1 MQKIGTVFIILVVF
15 LFFSFFTYIGYEYNL
30 PYVGSALRYVAG
42 PFFAERITP
51 EQILASYKTE
61 NNKIKILIVPGHDND
76 SFGAQFKGIKETQ
89 MNAELGQEL
98 FEFFQKDGKFE
109 AYATRVKNGD
119 YSQWF
124 SDYFE
129 SNKEE
134 VEKFREDSQ
143 RQMRQAIE
151 QGMPAGDNQ
160 VYHNSAADNDS
171 LRLYAINKW
180 ANENNIEVVFH
191 IHFNDYPGRK
201 WNQPGKYS
209 GFSIYVPEY
218 QLPNHRASSE
228 VAKPL
233 KNQLEKYFAK
243 SDLPAESFA
252 LIEDHELIAIG
263 SNASRDGVSVLTE
276 YGYIY
281 EPQFANKE
289 TRGVILKELAYQT
302 YVGIKKFFNGNDLPA
317 SNYETTLLPHIWNN
331 PLKKGAASES
341 KDTLYLQMALRQE
354 GLYPPENKTFNDCP
368 LSGVF
373 GNCTFEAVKKFQE
386 KYADEILAEN
396 YKIEKASGFAGP
408 KTLAK
413 LNEIYGE

>member
-1 MQKIGTVFIILVVF
+1 MRKVEIAFITFVVL
-15 LFFSFFTYIGYEYNL
+15 LFFSFFAYIGYEYNL

-61 NNKIKILIVPGHDND
+61 NNKIKILIVPGHNND
-76 SFGAQFKGIKETQ
+76 SFGAQFRGIKEAQ
-89 MNAELGQEL
+89 MNSELGQEL
-98 FEFFQKDGKFE
+98 FEFFQKDDKFE

-134 VEKFREDSQ
+134 VAKFREDSR

-151 QGMPAGDNQ
+151 QGMPGNDNQ
-160 VYHNSAADNDS
+160 VYHNSAQDDDS

-201 WNQPGKYS
+201 WGRVGEYS

-218 QLPNHRASSE
+218 QLPNHRASSKL
-228 VAKPL
+228 AKPL

-243 SDLPAESFA
+243 SDLPAESSA
-252 LIEDHELIAIG
+252 LIEDQELIAVG
-263 SNASRDGVSVLTE
+263 SNASRDGISILAE

-281 EPQFANKE
+281 EPQFTNKE
-289 TRGVILKELAYQT
+289 TKEIILKELAYQT
-302 YVGIKKFFNGNDLPA
+302 YIGIKKFFDGDDLPVN
-317 SNYETTLLPHIWNN
+317 NYETTLLPYEWSRS
-331 PLKKGAASES
+331 LKKGMEGLR
-341 KDTLYLQMALRQE
+341 DILYLQIALHKE
-354 GLYPPENKTFNDCP
+354 GLYPPEGKTFNDCP
-368 LSGVF
+368 INGVF
-373 GNCTFEAVKKFQE
+373 RNCTFEAVKKFQE
-386 KYADEILAEN
+386 KYANEILAEN
-396 YKIEKASGFAGP
+396 DKTEKSSGFAGP

-413 LNEIYGE
+413 LNELYRE

>member
-1 MQKIGTVFIILVVF
+1 MPNSARNFLNFSKKTASLKLTPRASKTAITANGSAIIL
-15 LFFSFFTYIGYEYNL
+15 SQTKRRWKNSG
-30 PYVGSALRYVAG
+30 
-42 PFFAERITP
+42 
-51 EQILASYKTE
+51 
-61 NNKIKILIVPGHDND
+61 KIRK
-76 SFGAQFKGIKETQ
+76 S
-89 MNAELGQEL
+89 
-98 FEFFQKDGKFE
+98 
-109 AYATRVKNGD
+109 
-119 YSQWF
+119 
-124 SDYFE
+124 
-129 SNKEE
+129 
-134 VEKFREDSQ
+134 
-143 RQMRQAIE
+143 
-151 QGMPAGDNQ
+151 
-160 VYHNSAADNDS
+160 
-171 LRLYAINKW
+171 KW

-201 WNQPGKYS
+201 WDQPGKYS

-243 SDLPAESFA
+243 SDLSAGSFI
-252 LIEDHELIAIG
+252 LIEDQELIAVG

-281 EPQFANKE
+281 EPRFTNKE
-289 TRGVILKELAYQT
+289 TREVILKELAYQT
-302 YVGIKKFFNGNDLPA
+302 YLGIKKFFGDTNLLAG
-317 SNYETTLLPHIWNN
+317 NYETTLLPHIWDN
-331 PLKKGAASES
+331 PLKKGVVSES
-341 KDTLYLQMALRQE
+341 KGILYLQMALHKE

-373 GNCTFEAVKKFQE
+373 GNCTFEAVKNFQE

-396 YKIEKASGFAGP
+396 GKTEKASGFAGP

>member
-1 MQKIGTVFIILVVF
+1 MRKIEIASITFVVF
-15 LFFSFFTYIGYEYNL
+15 LFFSFFAYIGHEYNL

-51 EQILASYKTE
+51 EQILASYKTD
-61 NNKIKILIVPGHDND
+61 KIKILIVPGHDND

-143 RQMRQAIE
+143 KQMRQAIE
-151 QGMPAGDNQ
+151 QGMPANENQ

-201 WNQPGKYS
+201 WNQSGKYS

-228 VAKPL
+228 LAKPL
-233 KNQLEKYFAK
+233 KNQL
-243 SDLPAESFA
+243 
-252 LIEDHELIAIG
+252 
-263 SNASRDGVSVLTE
+263 
-276 YGYIY
+276 
-281 EPQFANKE
+281 
-289 TRGVILKELAYQT
+289 
-302 YVGIKKFFNGNDLPA
+302 
-317 SNYETTLLPHIWNN
+317 
-331 PLKKGAASES
+331 
-341 KDTLYLQMALRQE
+341 
-354 GLYPPENKTFNDCP
+354 
-368 LSGVF
+368 
-373 GNCTFEAVKKFQE
+373 
-386 KYADEILAEN
+386 
-396 YKIEKASGFAGP
+396 
-408 KTLAK
+408 
-413 LNEIYGE
+413 

>member
-1 MQKIGTVFIILVVF
+1 MRKIEIAFITFVVF
-15 LFFSFFTYIGYEYNL
+15 LFFSFFAYIGYEYNL

-61 NNKIKILIVPGHDND
+61 NNKIKILIVPGHNND
-76 SFGAQFKGIKETQ
+76 SFGAQFRGIKEAQ

-98 FEFFQKDGKFE
+98 FEFFQKDDKFE
-109 AYATRVKNGD
+109 TYATRIKNGD

-124 SDYFE
+124 RDYFE

-134 VEKFREDSQ
+134 VAKFREDSR

-151 QGMPAGDNQ
+151 QGMPANGNQ

-201 WNQPGKYS
+201 WNRPGEYS

-228 VAKPL
+228 LAKPL

-243 SDLPAESFA
+243 SDLPAESSA
-252 LIEDHELIAIG
+252 LIEDQELIAVG
-263 SNASRDGVSVLTE
+263 SNASRDGVSVLAE

-281 EPQFANKE
+281 EPQFANEE
-289 TRGVILKELAYQT
+289 TRAVILKELAYQT
-302 YVGIKKFFNGNDLPA
+302 YIGIKKFFDDIVLPIN
-317 SNYETTLLPHIWNN
+317 NYETTLLPHEWNS
-331 PLKKGAASES
+331 PLKKGLKESE
-341 KDTLYLQMALRQE
+341 DVIRFQAALRQE
-354 GLYPPENKTFNDCP
+354 GLYPPADKTFSDCP
-368 LSGVF
+368 INGNF
-373 GNCTFEAVKKFQE
+373 GNCVFESVKYFQE

-396 YKIEKASGFAGP
+396 GKMEKASGFAGP

-413 LNEIYGE
+413 LNNLYGE

>member
-1 MQKIGTVFIILVVF
+1 MQKIGTVFIIFVVL
-15 LFFSFFTYIGYEYNL
+15 LFFSFFSYIGYEYNL

-51 EQILASYKTE
+51 EQILASYETD
-61 NNKIKILIVPGHDND
+61 KIKILIVPGHNND
-76 SFGAQFKGIKETQ
+76 SFGAQFKGIKEAQ

-109 AYATRVKNGD
+109 AYATRFKNGD

-124 SDYFE
+124 RDYFE

-134 VEKFREDSQ
+134 IRNFRENW
-143 RQMRQAIE
+143 RGKWHKAIE
-151 QGMPAGDNQ
+151 QGLPAGNNQ
-160 VYHNSAADNDS
+160 ISHNSAKDDDS
-171 LRLYAINKW
+171 LKLYAVNKW

-201 WNQPGKYS
+201 WAQPGEYS

-228 VAKPL
+228 LAKPL

-252 LIEDHELIAIG
+252 LIEDQELIAVG
-263 SNASRDGVSVLTE
+263 SNASRDGVSVLAE

-289 TRGVILKELAYQT
+289 TRGIMLKELAYQT
-302 YVGIKKFFNGNDLPA
+302 YVGIKKFFGDTNLLAG
-317 SNYETTLLPHIWNN
+317 NYETTLLPHTWNN
-331 PLKKGAASES
+331 PLKKGVVSES
-341 KDTLYLQMALRQE
+341 KDILHLQMALHKER
-354 GLYPPENKTFNDCP
+354 LYPPENKTFNDCP
-368 LSGVF
+368 ISGVF

-386 KYADEILAEN
+386 KHAAEILEEN
-396 YKIEKASGFAGP
+396 DKIEKASGFAGP
-408 KTLAK
+408 KTLAR

>member
-1 MQKIGTVFIILVVF
+1 MSSFYFF
-15 LFFSFFTYIGYEYNL
+15 LFLLTSATNTICHMSAPPCVTLPGRFSPRES
-30 PYVGSALRYVAG
+30 P
-42 PFFAERITP
+42 P
-51 EQILASYKTE
+51 EQILASYKTD
-61 NNKIKILIVPGHDND
+61 KIKILIVPGHDNN
-76 SFGAQFKGIKETQ
+76 SFGAQFKEIKESQ

-98 FEFFQKDGKFE
+98 FEFFQKDDKFE

-134 VEKFREDSQ
+134 VAKFREDSR

-151 QGMPAGDNQ
+151 QGMPANDNQ

-201 WNQPGKYS
+201 WDKLGEYS

-228 VAKPL
+228 LAKPL

-252 LIEDHELIAIG
+252 LIEDQELIAVG
-263 SNASRDGVSVLTE
+263 SNASRDGVSVLAE

-281 EPQFANKE
+281 ESQFANRE
-289 TRGVILKELAYQT
+289 TREVMLKELAYQT
-302 YVGIKKFFNGNDLPA
+302 YVGIKNFFGGNDLTA
-317 SNYETTLLPHIWNN
+317 GNYETTLLPHTWNN
-331 PLKKGAASES
+331 PLKKGVVSES
-341 KDTLYLQMALRQE
+341 KDILHLQMALHKER
-354 GLYPPENKTFNDCP
+354 LYPPENKTFNDCP
-368 LSGVF
+368 ISGVF

-386 KYADEILAEN
+386 KHAAEILEEN
-396 YKIEKASGFAGP
+396 DKIEKASGFAGP
-408 KTLAK
+408 KTLAR

>member
-1 MQKIGTVFIILVVF
+1 MRKIEIASITFVVF
-15 LFFSFFTYIGYEYNL
+15 LFFSFFAYIGHEYNL

-51 EQILASYKTE
+51 EQILASYKTD
-61 NNKIKILIVPGHDND
+61 KIKILIVPGHDND

-143 RQMRQAIE
+143 KQMRQAIE
-151 QGMPAGDNQ
+151 QGMPANENQ

-201 WNQPGKYS
+201 LDKLGEYS

-281 EPQFANKE
+281 EPRFTNKE

-386 KYADEILAEN
+386 KYADEILTEN
-396 YKIEKASGFAGP
+396 DKIEKASGFAGP

-413 LNEIYGE
+413 LNELYGE

>member
-1 MQKIGTVFIILVVF
+1 MQKIGAAFITFVVF
-15 LFFSFFTYIGYEYNL
+15 LFFSFFAYIGYEYNL

-76 SFGAQFKGIKETQ
+76 SVSAQFKEIKESQ

-98 FEFFQKDGKFE
+98 FDFFQKDGKFE
-109 AYATRVKNGD
+109 VYATRVKNGD
-119 YSQWF
+119 YSRWF

-129 SNKEE
+129 SNKENIK
-134 VEKFREDSQ
+134 KFRENSKE
-143 RQMRQAIE
+143 QMRQAIE
-151 QGMPAGDNQ
+151 RGLPANNDQ
-160 VYHNSAADNDS
+160 VSHNSVSNNAS

-233 KNQLEKYFAK
+233 KNRLEKYFAK
-243 SDLPAESFA
+243 SALPAESFA

-386 KYADEILAEN
+386 KYADEILTEN
-396 YKIEKASGFAGP
+396 AKTKKPGGFSGP

-413 LNEIYGE
+413 INEIY

>member
-1 MQKIGTVFIILVVF
+1 MRKVEIAFITFVVF
-15 LFFSFFTYIGYEYNL
+15 LFFSFFAYIGYEYNL

-51 EQILASYKTE
+51 EQILASYKTD
-61 NNKIKILIVPGHDND
+61 KIKILIVPGHNND
-76 SFGAQFKGIKETQ
+76 SFGAQFKGIKEAQ

-109 AYATRVKNGD
+109 AYAIRIKNGD

-134 VEKFREDSQ
+134 VEKFREDS
-143 RQMRQAIE
+143 RKQMRQAIE

-201 WNQPGKYS
+201 LDKLGEYS

-228 VAKPL
+228 VAKPI

-252 LIEDHELIAIG
+252 LIEDQELIAVG

-302 YVGIKKFFNGNDLPA
+302 YIGIKKFFNGNDFTA
-317 SNYETTLLPHIWNN
+317 SEYETTLLPHIWNN
-331 PLKKGAASES
+331 PLKKGSASES
-341 KDTLYLQMALRQE
+341 KDTLYLQMALHKE

-386 KYADEILAEN
+386 KYADGILTEN
-396 YKIEKASGFAGP
+396 DKTEKAGGFAGP